1 MNKTFFLNHVEQHII
16 KNGVPIQQHAI
27 DRIGNNNIVYVREKH
42 NNNPT
47 IKYIEKRNIRFQEP
61 YVKLS
66 NKIDRMPTPYFKS
79 KQIKK
84 SKKNTKG
91 KTRTHK
97 KLKNKKSSKHNKSKK
112 QRMIK

>member
-1 MNKTFFLNHVEQHII
+1 MDKTFFMNHTEQHIV
-16 KNGVPIQQHAI
+16 KNGIPLQFHEI

-66 NKIDRMPTPYFKS
+66 NKIDRMPTPYFTT

-84 SKKNTKG
+84 SKKIAKG
-91 KTRTHK
+91 KKRTHTK
-97 KLKNKKSSKHNKSKK
+97 QKSKKSTRHNKSKK
-112 QRMIK
+112 QKITK